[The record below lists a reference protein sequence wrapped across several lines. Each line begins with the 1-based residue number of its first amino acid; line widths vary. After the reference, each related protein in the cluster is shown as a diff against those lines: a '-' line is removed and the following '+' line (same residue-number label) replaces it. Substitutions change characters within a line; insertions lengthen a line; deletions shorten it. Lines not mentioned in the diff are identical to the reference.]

1 MNLLKRTTT
10 FFVVTLLL
18 GTAGCTKSS
27 SDAEITG
34 RVKTAIFNEPGLKGT
49 KVNVST
55 KENVVHLGGTVN
67 SRAERAMLISVARK
81 VDGVKAVNTDLVV
94 APQQNAGTKPQQ
106 NAGTKPKQTA
116 AIKPQQ
122 NAGNKPQQKPR
133 DEARVK
139 QEPPAQIQVRA
150 TPPGAGVPPER

>member
-34 RVKTAIFNEPGLKGT
+34 RVKTAISKEPGLKET
-49 KVNVST
+49 KVTVST

-94 APQQNAGTKPQQ
+94 APQQNAGTKP
-106 NAGTKPKQTA
+106 KQTA

-139 QEPPAQIQVRA
+139 QEPRAQLQVRA